1 MAIPSALNDLQVAS
15 YVETPASSGTTAV
28 RYANP
33 MVSYTGTINVGS
45 GKTAGTLTSV
55 LSGLVYKVTQGV
67 GTLAGTPGTVTT
79 ILKDTLGGTM
89 ASLPTLAES
98 GTAAT
103 GTIVPIDTG
112 CSWIATTTG
121 DPDGTQVAA
130 AGVNVVLQ
138 IHYLS

>member
-1 MAIPSALNDLQVAS
+1 MAIPTALNDLQVTS
-15 YVETPASSGTTAV
+15 YVESPVSSGTTAV
-28 RYANP
+28 RHANP
-33 MVSYTGTINVGS
+33 MISYTGTVNVGS
-45 GKTAGTLTSV
+45 GKTAGTLASV
-55 LSGLVYKVTQGV
+55 ISGLVYKVSQGV

-89 ASLPTLAES
+89 ASLAVLPES
-98 GTAAT
+98 GTSAT

-112 CSWIATTTG
+112 CSWVATTTG